1 MPTMAGRLSVLGVAF
16 IAVSL
21 AGCNS
26 ALLLGRTGDDLE
38 NADTYALCKARRS
51 VFASQAVTDAI
62 RRRQIDCRYWD
73 GQITAEDAARRAAAF
88 DYGASII
95 NKPVVTPPP
104 RATTTNCTKYGNTV
118 NCTTY

>member
-1 MPTMAGRLSVLGVAF
+1 MR
-16 IAVSL
+16 IAIYIIVGFAL

-26 ALLLGRTGDDLE
+26 ALLLGRTGDNLE
-38 NADTYALCKARRS
+38 TTDTYALCKARRS

-62 RRRQIDCRYWD
+62 LRRQIDCRYWD
-73 GQITAEDAARRAAAF
+73 GQITAEDAARRAAMFEA
-88 DYGASII
+88 GASMI

-104 RATTTNCTKYGNTV
+104 RPTTTNCTKTGNAV